1 MHGCGWGLGLG
12 WGGIG
17 GWVVVPLL
25 LVAMLAVGW
34 LIVKALAGHGG
45 RRDSRDSLEILKR
58 RLAAGEITV
67 EEFEILKQ
75 HL

>member
-1 MHGCGWGLGLG
+1 MHGCGWGMG
-12 WGGIG
+12 WGGMG
-17 GWVVVPLL
+17 GWIVAPLL
-25 LVAMLAVGW
+25 LAAL
-34 LIVKALAGHGG
+34 LAGVWLVARAFSGQGG

-67 EEFEILKQ
+67 EEFEILKR